1 MQEHVGVGL
10 CGSVAM
16 DGCICEFVESLCLR
30 VIWWHVFMAVCVCC
44 IVSGLEC
51 SGCIV
56 WLCDGV
62 GDKECA
68 HVDEGFVCKLCDW
81 FIADFCGQ
89 VQFVLKASP
98 LSLVLPKMPVV
109 SFCLCL
115 CDKISRHRAV
125 EREVGLLGRFL
136 LIAAV

>member
-1 MQEHVGVGL
+1 MYAARCVESVSGVCLLACVSWVNNWGVQEHVGVGL

-56 WLCDGV
+56 WL
-62 GDKECA
+62 
-68 HVDEGFVCKLCDW
+68 
-81 FIADFCGQ
+81 
-89 VQFVLKASP
+89 
-98 LSLVLPKMPVV
+98 
-109 SFCLCL
+109 
-115 CDKISRHRAV
+115 
-125 EREVGLLGRFL
+125 
-136 LIAAV
+136 